1 MQDHI
6 HALHAQLDVLCVLK
20 MQEISNVASARLL
33 EVLNIICYWQH
44 AQQVVEL
51 ESTASL
57 IRMENPFV
65 TIAKHLAEIV
75 SLLILAL
82 PVQLASSFTE
92 VLHVLQ
98 IVLMDSI
105 LIV

>member
-1 MQDHI
+1 
-6 HALHAQLDVLCVLK
+6 
-20 MQEISNVASARLL
+20 
-33 EVLNIICYWQH
+33 
-44 AQQVVEL
+44 VEL

-65 TIAKHLAEIV
+65 TIAKRLAEIV
-75 SLLILAL
+75 SLLILVL
-82 PVQLASSFTE
+82 LVQLASLFTE

>member
-1 MQDHI
+1 M
-6 HALHAQLDVLCVLK
+6 
-20 MQEISNVASARLL
+20 
-33 EVLNIICYWQH
+33 
-44 AQQVVEL
+44 EL

>member
-1 MQDHI
+1 M
-6 HALHAQLDVLCVLK
+6 
-20 MQEISNVASARLL
+20 
-33 EVLNIICYWQH
+33 
-44 AQQVVEL
+44 EL

-65 TIAKHLAEIV
+65 TIAKRLAEIV
-75 SLLILAL
+75 SLLILVL
-82 PVQLASSFTE
+82 LVQLASLFTE